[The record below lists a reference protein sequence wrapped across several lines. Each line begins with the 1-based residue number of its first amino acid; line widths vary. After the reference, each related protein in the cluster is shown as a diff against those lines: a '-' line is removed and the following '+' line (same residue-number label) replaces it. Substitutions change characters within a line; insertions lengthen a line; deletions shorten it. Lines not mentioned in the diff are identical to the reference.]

1 MGAQLRTIRRRIAT
15 TKSMAKITRAQEL
28 IASSR
33 IVKAQQ
39 RVRESGPYARQITR
53 AISALVSHNVGV
65 GHPLL
70 TERTDS
76 NRVAVLLITSDRG
89 FAGGYNANV
98 IREAEGLMTLLR
110 EQGKEPVPYIV
121 GRKGVGWYRFRER
134 EFAAEWTGFSD
145 NPRFENAEAIGRTLV
160 AEFEKPAEED
170 GVAEI
175 HVVYTEFV
183 SMLTQTAQVRRLLPL
198 EIEEAEEA
206 PSEQDQGVLPAYE
219 FEPSADTVL
228 DALLPNYIESRIWHM
243 LLQAAASE
251 HAQRRRAM
259 KSATDNANDVIENL
273 TRVANQA
280 RQAEITQE
288 ISEIVGGANALAES
302 SAGSE

>member
-1 MGAQLRTIRRRIAT
+1 MGAQLRIIRRRISA

-33 IVKAQQ
+33 ILKAQE
-39 RVRESGPYARQITR
+39 RVKESGPYARQITR
-53 AISALVSHNVGV
+53 AISALVSHNVGI

-76 NRVAVLLITSDRG
+76 NRAAVLLITSDRG
-89 FAGGYNANV
+89 FCGGYNANV
-98 IREAEGLMTLLR
+98 IREAEGLMTMLR

-121 GRKGVGWYRFRER
+121 GRKGITWYRFRER
-134 EFAAEWTGFSD
+134 AIAAEWSGFSD
-145 NPRFENAEAIGRTLV
+145 GPRFINAEEVGRALV
-160 AEFEKPAEED
+160 EEFEKPADEG
-170 GVAEI
+170 GVGEI
-175 HVVYTEFV
+175 HIVYTEFV
-183 SMLTQTAQVRRLLPL
+183 SMLRQTAQVRRLIPL
-198 EIEEAEEA
+198 EVEEVEESA
-206 PSEQDQGVLPAYE
+206 PDLGDGLLPSYE
-219 FEPSADTVL
+219 FEPSPEEVL

-243 LLQAAASE
+243 MLQAAASE

-259 KSATDNANDVIENL
+259 KSATDNANDVVENL

-288 ISEIVGGANALAES
+288 ISEIVGGANALAETA
-302 SAGSE
+302 AGSE

>member
-15 TKSMAKITRAQEL
+15 TRSMAKITRAQEL

-76 NRVAVLLITSDRG
+76 KRAAVLIITSDRG

-98 IREAEGLMTLLR
+98 IREAEGLMTMLR
-110 EQGKEPVPYIV
+110 EQGKEPIPYIV

-134 EFAAEWTGFSD
+134 EFAGEWTGFSD
-145 NPRFENAEAIGRTLV
+145 NPRFENAETIGRALV
-160 AEFEKPAEED
+160 REFEKPADEG

-198 EIEEAEEA
+198 EIEE
-206 PSEQDQGVLPAYE
+206 SEQAPEEQTQGVLPAYE
-219 FEPSADTVL
+219 FEPSADAVL